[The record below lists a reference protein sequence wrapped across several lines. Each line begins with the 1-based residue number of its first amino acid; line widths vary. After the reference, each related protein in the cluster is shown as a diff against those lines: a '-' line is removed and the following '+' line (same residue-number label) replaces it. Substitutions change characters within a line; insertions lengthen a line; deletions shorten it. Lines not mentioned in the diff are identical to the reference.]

1 MSSLYFPELNDL
13 IARVRTYIDEPVQAN
28 FTNTE
33 ITYAINDAQQELGT
47 EITQVNEHYFVNPVP
62 TTFVPVVN
70 PITSLY
76 ALATDFFKMAR
87 LEIQTSGEMV
97 PFIDLN
103 EKSIDNLGIP
113 PLVNTA
119 GYGAG
124 IQAYI
129 LGNDVGITPPPNDPT
144 MIFQY
149 WYEPVLKD
157 LVNPT
162 DTSAIPRVWIDA
174 LAMLAAID
182 MLVKDEDD
190 TSQLERKY
198 ARRLDQIKRTARNRQ
213 VQNPKYVRRTGFSSP
228 LYPWMV

>member
-1 MSSLYFPELNDL
+1 MSVYVPELSDL
-13 IARVRTYIDEPVQAN
+13 IARVRTYIDEAVQAN
-28 FTNTE
+28 FTNME
-33 ITYAINDAQQELGT
+33 ITYAINDAQQELAA
-47 EITQVNEHYFVNPVP
+47 EITQVNEHYFVNPAP

-70 PITSLY
+70 PVTSLY
-76 ALATDFFKMAR
+76 TLATDFFKMAR
-87 LEIQTSGEMV
+87 LEIQTTGEMV

-103 EKSIDNLGIP
+103 EKSVDNIAIP

-129 LGNDVGITPPPNDPT
+129 LGNDIGLTPPPTDPT

-149 WYEPVLKD
+149 WYEPLLPD
-157 LVNPT
+157 LVSQT
-162 DTSAIPRVWIDA
+162 DTSMIPRLWIDA
-174 LAMLAAID
+174 LAILAAID
-182 MLVKDEDD
+182 MLIKDEDD

-198 ARRLDQIKRTARNRQ
+198 GRRLDQIKRTARNRQ
-213 VQNPKYVRRTGFSSP
+213 VQNPKYVRRTDFSSP